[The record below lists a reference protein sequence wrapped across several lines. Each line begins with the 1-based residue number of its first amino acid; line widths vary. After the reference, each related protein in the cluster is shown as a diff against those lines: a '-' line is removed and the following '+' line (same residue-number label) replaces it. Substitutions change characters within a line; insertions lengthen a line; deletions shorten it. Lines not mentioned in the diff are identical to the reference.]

1 MTAVKV
7 AIGILLLGLVVVLAW
22 HLWRPLRD
30 VGRDVG
36 LHLIEEGNSEDQPIG
51 TIDEAL
57 AQTTDPAQRDA
68 LLDVRLRAM
77 GGGR

>member
-1 MTAVKV
+1 MTPELT
-7 AIGILLLGLVVVLAW
+7 AIIVVGLGILTIAVW
-22 HLWRPLRD
+22 HLVRPLRD
-30 VGRDVG
+30 VGRDVWPR
-36 LHLIEEGNSEDQPIG
+36 LIVEDYTEDQPIG

-57 AQTTDPAQRDA
+57 AQTTDPTERDA